1 MIKLIFNVVKF
12 QVKILVNRNLF
23 ANFLTTSFTET
34 SKRDIMFS
42 GKLNMMCSAKG
53 FCNVKASF
61 YKDLSHSHV
70 SMMGLTRRDD
80 GSHRRR

>member
-1 MIKLIFNVVKF
+1 MIKLIFNIAKL

-23 ANFLTTSFTET
+23 ANFLTTSFTAT

-42 GKLNMMCSAKG
+42 EKPNMMCSAQG
-53 FCNVKASF
+53 F
-61 YKDLSHSHV
+61 YKIKARFYMALLHHHV